1 MELSVVLWKASRFT
15 VRRDDHQRKL
25 SGPLKV
31 TMRTLAIEAMVSRSA
46 SCGRGCSA
54 ASVLLIRGVCL
65 LLFLFTSC
73 AFTKA
78 QVRVWQGTLQLPVY
92 EEGPPDPNPPFDEYA
107 TNRFSYPYT
116 LRNEITSNRV
126 QHSLRA
132 IYLENEYLK
141 CSVLPDIGGHLYTCI
156 DKISGQPMFYANPS
170 IKKAKIGY
178 RGAWA
183 AFGVEFNFPVSH
195 NWVSMSP
202 VDFAF
207 GANSDG
213 SASVTVG
220 NTDRVYEMQW
230 AVELTLRPGSTVLEQ
245 HVRLSNRSD
254 VRHRFYWWNNAA
266 VQVWDNSRIEY
277 PMRFAAAH
285 GFAEVQ
291 TWPVDSHGRDLSIIK
306 NQTDGPVSLFV
317 HGSREN
323 FMGVWHPKTNTGTV
337 HFADYAEVPAKKIW
351 SWGVDE
357 DGLDW
362 RTALSDNN
370 SAYVE
375 IQAGLFRNQETY
387 AFLEPRQTIAFT
399 EYWMPAREIGGI
411 SRGDLAGVLH
421 LERKDGMLQVAFN
434 SNRKIP
440 GAEVRLLD
448 GAKVVLDERA
458 DLTPEMVWK
467 KQVSVAD
474 ATRKYR
480 FELRDNHGAALMAQL
495 EGEYDWQAESE
506 IKVGPQKSYAIPQ
519 EADRTADDWLQF
531 GITAELNGELL
542 IAAKCYQRALNKFP
556 NSLELRKASGRL
568 LAALKRYGEAAADLS
583 AAHARNTTDTETSFY
598 LGISYEGLTRERDAV
613 DAYEAAMRLPTYR
626 AAAALRL
633 GELRARQGKL
643 LDAQTFLTIGLQSTP
658 EDLRTAEEL
667 TAVTRALGNTETANK
682 LAGEWLARFPLSDFL
697 GEEVGK
703 PHLEHLAADP
713 YRVLSVAYEYARL
726 GLYRQAIDVLSRRYS
741 AVNAD
746 ESEPGS
752 VLPQNHPLVVYFR
765 GYCREKLGES
775 GAKDYAEASR
785 LSTMYVFPD
794 RDEAFDALNAALHS
808 NKDDATA
815 HLLLGDWY
823 FARGQSDLALN
834 EWNHARADN
843 PSLPVLDANIGLAL
857 LHVAGKFEEA
867 LDVFEEGIKNDPL
880 NITNYSG
887 AVAATTLLGKPPAHR
902 VTILES
908 YPRMSNMP
916 TALVY
921 ELALSRAEAGNYG
934 DAIAVFKNRFFG
946 REEGGTN
953 VRQVWIEVKLTQ
965 ALGLSREARC
975 VEALDVMKNLASP
988 AKGLA
993 FTENGLQP
1001 ILEAARTGF
1010 LLAEVSTAC
1019 GQKTE
1024 AGPGYDT
1031 ASKATEPSQVVWAWA
1046 AARKRAGYDPEYW
1059 RTRLQSALADAE
1071 SRLSASSY
1079 KGWWTYSIGILQIA
1093 LGREEQGRR
1102 SLRDAILLP
1111 ESLMSYHFARLALE
1125 GATPR

>member
-1 MELSVVLWKASRFT
+1 MK
-15 VRRDDHQRKL
+15 
-25 SGPLKV
+25 
-31 TMRTLAIEAMVSRSA
+31 MRTSAIEATTHRLARCDRESSA
-46 SCGRGCSA
+46 LN
-54 ASVLLIRGVCL
+54 VLLIRGAF
-65 LLFLFTSC
+65 LLFFLLATG
-73 AFTKA
+73 AFAKG

-116 LRNEITSNRV
+116 LRKEITNNRV
-126 QHSLRA
+126 QHDLRA

-141 CSVLPDIGGHLYTCI
+141 CSVLPDIGGHIYTCI

-266 VQVWDNSRIEY
+266 VQAWDDSRIEY

-291 TWPVDSHGRDLSIIK
+291 TWPVDSGGKDLSIIK

-323 FMGVWHPKTNTGTV
+323 FMGVWHPKTNAGTV

-387 AFLEPRQTIAFT
+387 AFLEPRQTIVFT

-411 SRGDLAGVLH
+411 SRGNLIGVLH
-421 LERKDGMLQVAFN
+421 IERKDGVLHVAFN
-434 SNRKIP
+434 PNSKIP
-440 GAEVRLLD
+440 GAALRIFD
-448 GAKVVLDERA
+448 GANVVLDERT
-458 DLTPEMVWK
+458 DLTPEIAWK
-467 KQVSVAD
+467 KQVSIAD

-480 FELRDNHGAALMAQL
+480 FELSNNRGLVLMAQQ
-495 EGEYDWQAESE
+495 EGEYDWQPESE

-519 EADRTADDWLQF
+519 EADRTVDDWLQF
-531 GITAELNGELL
+531 GINAELDGELL
-542 IAAKCYQRALNKFP
+542 IAAKCYQEALHKFP
-556 NSLELRKASGRL
+556 DSLELRKASGRL
-568 LAALKRYGEAAADLS
+568 LATLKRYQEAAAEL
-583 AAHARNTTDTETSFY
+583 AVAHARNTSDTETSFY
-598 LGISYEGLTRERDAV
+598 LGISYEGLDRKRDAV
-613 DAYEAAMRLPTYR
+613 DAYQEAMRLPTYR

-633 GELRARQGKL
+633 GELRARQGEL
-643 LDAQTFLTIGLQSTP
+643 LEAQNILTIGLQSAP

-667 TAVTRALGNTETANK
+667 TAVIRTSGNTESANQ
-682 LAGEWLARFPLSDFL
+682 LAREWLARFPLSDFL
-697 GEEVGK
+697 GEEIGK

-713 YRVLSVAYEYARL
+713 YRVLSIAYEYARL
-726 GLYRQAIDVLSRRYS
+726 GLYRRAIEVLSRRYS

-746 ESEPGS
+746 QSEPGS

-785 LSTMYVFPD
+785 LSTIYVFPD
-794 RDEAFDALNAALHS
+794 RAEEFGSLDAALNA

-823 FARGQSDLALN
+823 FARGQSDFALN
-834 EWNHARADN
+834 EWNRARALN
-843 PSLPVLDANIGLAL
+843 PSLPVLDANIGRAL
-857 LHVAGKFEEA
+857 LHVTGKFDEA
-867 LDVFEEGIKNDPL
+867 LDVFEEGLENDPL
-880 NITNYSG
+880 NVTNYSG

-902 VTILES
+902 VKILES
-908 YPRMSNMP
+908 YPSLSSMP

-921 ELALSRAEAGNYG
+921 ELALSRAEAGNYD
-934 DAIAVFKNRFFG
+934 DAIALFTNRFFG

-965 ALGLSREARC
+965 ALDLSREGRC
-975 VEALDVMKNLASP
+975 VEALDVVKNLGSP
-988 AKGLA
+988 AAGLA

-1001 ILEAARTGF
+1001 ILESARTNY
-1010 LLAEVSTAC
+1010 LLAELSTSC

-1024 AGPGYDT
+1024 ADRRY
-1031 ASKATEPSQVVWAWA
+1031 AASSKATDPSQVVWAWA
-1046 AARKRAGYDPEYW
+1046 AARKRPGYKPEHW
-1059 RTRLQSALADAE
+1059 RRRLTSALSEAE
-1071 SRLSASSY
+1071 SRLPASSY

-1093 LGREEQGRR
+1093 LGREEQGRK
-1102 SLRDAILLP
+1102 SLRDVILLP

>member
-1 MELSVVLWKASRFT
+1 MK
-15 VRRDDHQRKL
+15 
-25 SGPLKV
+25 
-31 TMRTLAIEAMVSRSA
+31 MRTSIETTTHRLARCDRQSSA
-46 SCGRGCSA
+46 
-54 ASVLLIRGVCL
+54 VNMLLIRGMCF
-65 LLFLFTSC
+65 LLFLFAGC
-73 AFTKA
+73 AFAKA

-92 EEGPPDPNPPFDEYA
+92 EEGPPDRNPPFDEYA

-116 LRNEITSNRV
+116 LRTEITGKRV
-126 QHSLRA
+126 QHELRA

-141 CSVLPDIGGHLYTCI
+141 CSVLPDIGGHVYTCI

-245 HVRLSNRSD
+245 HVNLSNRSD

-266 VQVWDNSRIEY
+266 VQAWDDSRIEY
-277 PMRFAAAH
+277 PMRFAASH

-291 TWPVDSHGRDLSIIK
+291 GWPIDSHGKDLSIIK

-387 AFLEPRQTIAFT
+387 AFLEPRQTITFT
-399 EYWMPAREIGGI
+399 EYWMPARAIGGI
-411 SRGDLAGVLH
+411 SRGNLAGVLH

-440 GAEVRLLD
+440 GAEVRILD

-458 DLTPEMVWK
+458 DLTPEIVWK
-467 KQVSVAD
+467 KQISIAD
-474 ATRKYR
+474 TTRKYR
-480 FELRDNHGAALMAQL
+480 FELSDNHGAVLLTQL
-495 EGEYDWQAESE
+495 EGVYDWQPESE
-506 IKVGPQKSYAIPQ
+506 IKVGPQKSYAIPP
-519 EADRTADDWLQF
+519 EAERSADDWLQF
-531 GITAELNGELL
+531 GITAESDGELL
-542 IAAKCYQRALNKFP
+542 IAAKCYQKALVKFP
-556 NSLELRKASGRL
+556 DSLELRKASGRL
-568 LAALKRYGEAAADLS
+568 LAALKRYREAAADLS
-583 AAHARNTTDTETSFY
+583 AAHARDTTDAEISFY
-598 LGISYEGLTRERDAV
+598 LGISYEGLSREGDAV
-613 DAYEAAMRLPTYR
+613 DAYQEALRLPTYR

-633 GELRARQGKL
+633 GELRARQGRL
-643 LDAQTFLTIGLQSTP
+643 LDAQKNLTIGLQSAP
-658 EDLRTAEEL
+658 EDLRNAEEL
-667 TAVTRALGNTETANK
+667 TAVIRALGNTESANK

-697 GEEVGK
+697 GEEIGK
-703 PHLEHLAADP
+703 PNLEHLAADP

-726 GLYRQAIDVLSRRYS
+726 GLYRRAIEVLSRRYP
-741 AVNAD
+741 AVKAD

-765 GYCREKLGES
+765 GYCREKVGES
-775 GAKDYAEASR
+775 GARDYAEASR
-785 LSTMYVFPD
+785 LSTIYVFPD
-794 RDEAFDALNAALHS
+794 RNEVFDSLNAALHA

-815 HLLLGDWY
+815 HLLLGEWY
-823 FARGQSDLALN
+823 FARGQSDFALD
-834 EWNHARADN
+834 EWNRARAGN

-880 NITNYSG
+880 NITNYSA
-887 AVAATTLLGKPPAHR
+887 AVAATTLLGKPAAHR
-902 VTILES
+902 VRILES
-908 YPRMSNMP
+908 YPSVSNMP

-921 ELALSRAEAGNYG
+921 ELALSRAEAGNYD

-953 VRQVWIEVKLTQ
+953 VRQVWIEVKLAQ
-965 ALGLSREARC
+965 ALGLSRQGRC

-988 AKGLA
+988 AEGLA
-993 FTENGLQP
+993 FTENGLQR
-1001 ILEAARTGF
+1001 ILESARTNY

-1019 GQKTE
+1019 GHKTE
-1024 AGPGYDT
+1024 ADRGYDT

-1046 AARKRAGYDPEYW
+1046 ASRKRLGYDPEYW
-1059 RTRLQSALADAE
+1059 RTRLASALGDAE
-1071 SRLSASSY
+1071 SRLRASSY
-1079 KGWWTYSIGILQIA
+1079 KGWWTYSIAILQIA
-1093 LGREEQGRR
+1093 LGREEEGRK
-1102 SLRDAILLP
+1102 SLRNATLLP
-1111 ESLMSYHFARLALE
+1111 DSLMSYHFARLALE

>member
-1 MELSVVLWKASRFT
+1 M
-15 VRRDDHQRKL
+15 
-25 SGPLKV
+25 
-31 TMRTLAIEAMVSRSA
+31 TMRTSAIKAMSYRLAGCDRQSSA
-46 SCGRGCSA
+46 
-54 ASVLLIRGVCL
+54 VNMLLIRGVFL
-65 LLFLFTSC
+65 LLFLFTTG
-73 AFTKA
+73 AFAKA
-78 QVRVWQGTLQLPVY
+78 QVRVWQGALQLPVY
-92 EEGPPDPNPPFDEYA
+92 EEGLPDPNPPFDEYA

-126 QHSLRA
+126 QHELRA
-132 IYLENEYLK
+132 IFLENEYLK
-141 CSVLPDIGGHLYTCI
+141 CSVLPDIGGHVYTCI

-266 VQVWDNSRIEY
+266 VQAWDDSRIEY

-291 TWPVDSHGRDLSIIK
+291 TWPVDSHGKDLSIIK

-323 FMGVWHPKTNTGTV
+323 FMGVWHPQTNTGTV
-337 HFADYAEVPAKKIW
+337 HFSDYAEVPAKKIW

-411 SRGDLAGVLH
+411 SRGNLAGVLH
-421 LERKDGMLQVAFN
+421 LERKDGMLHVAF
-434 SNRKIP
+434 SPNRKIP
-440 GAEVRLLD
+440 SAEVRIVD
-448 GAKVVLDERA
+448 GANVVFDERA
-458 DLTPEMVWK
+458 DLTPEIVWK
-467 KQVSVAD
+467 KQLSIAGG
-474 ATRKYR
+474 TRKYR
-480 FELRDNHGAALMAQL
+480 FELSDNHGAVLLTQL
-495 EGEYDWQAESE
+495 EGEYDWEPESE
-506 IKVGPQKSYAIPQ
+506 IQVGPQRPYAIPQ
-519 EADRTADDWLQF
+519 ETDRTADDWLQF
-531 GITAELNGELL
+531 GINAELNGELL
-542 IAAKCYQRALNKFP
+542 IAVKGYQKALHRFP
-556 NSLELRKASGRL
+556 DSLELRKASGRL
-568 LAALKRYGEAAADLS
+568 LAALKRYREAADELA
-583 AAHARNTTDTETSFY
+583 AAHARNTTDTEASFY
-598 LGISYEGLTRERDAV
+598 LGISYEGLGREREAV
-613 DAYEAAMRLPTYR
+613 EAYQEAMRLPTYR

-633 GELRARQGKL
+633 AELRARRGEL
-643 LDAQTFLTIGLQSTP
+643 RDAQDILTIGLQSAP

-667 TAVTRALGNTETANK
+667 IAVIRAFGNTESANK

-697 GEEVGK
+697 GEEIGK

-713 YRVLSVAYEYARL
+713 YRVLSVAHEYARL
-726 GLYRQAIDVLSRRYS
+726 GLYRRAMEVLSRRYPAVS
-741 AVNAD
+741 A
-746 ESEPGS
+746 EQSEPGS

-785 LSTMYVFPD
+785 LSTIYVFPD
-794 RDEAFDALNAALHS
+794 RAEEFDSLNAALNA

-823 FARGQSDLALN
+823 FARGQSDFALD
-834 EWNHARADN
+834 EWNHARAND

-857 LHVAGKFEEA
+857 LHITGKFEDA
-867 LDVFEEGIKNDPL
+867 LDVFEEGLKNDAL
-880 NITNYSG
+880 NVTNYSG

-902 VTILES
+902 VKILEN
-908 YPRMSNMP
+908 YPSFGNMP

-921 ELALSRAEAGNYG
+921 ELALSRAESGNY
-934 DAIAVFKNRFFG
+934 DTAIAVFKNRFFG

-953 VRQVWIEVKLTQ
+953 VRQVWIEVKLAQ
-965 ALGLSREARC
+965 AIGLSRAGRC
-975 VEALDVMKNLASP
+975 VEALEAVKNLVSQAE
-988 AKGLA
+988 GLA

-1001 ILEAARTGF
+1001 ILESARTNY
-1010 LLAEVSTAC
+1010 LLAELSTSC
-1019 GQKTE
+1019 GRKTE
-1024 AGPGYDT
+1024 ADRRYDL

-1046 AARKRAGYDPEYW
+1046 AAKKRSGYDPGYW
-1059 RTRLQSALADAE
+1059 QTRLESALSDAE
-1071 SRLSASSY
+1071 SRLHASSY
-1079 KGWWTYSIGILQIA
+1079 KGWWAYSIGILQIA
-1093 LGREEQGRR
+1093 LGREEQGRE
-1102 SLRDAILLP
+1102 SLRNAILLP
-1111 ESLMSYHFARLALE
+1111 DSLMSYHFARLALE